1 MGTGTSS
8 GESNSNGWEVEENLC
23 GDFVTTF
30 TIRSGQNTI
39 MTVCSYG
46 ATLLSVRNR
55 TSTGIKFEEITLNR
69 TSLEE
74 LCNVKLNAKYG
85 ATCGRVAGRISNAYF
100 TIKGEPGRW
109 FSGDKTYYLEAN
121 NGSNCLH
128 GGSNGYWRRNWDS
141 QIVEGVNLSDFVTL
155 QAQQEDI

>member
-1 MGTGTSS
+1 
-8 GESNSNGWEVEENLC
+8 
-23 GDFVTTF
+23 
-30 TIRSGQNTI
+30 

-55 TSTGIKFEEITLNR
+55 TPSGYKFEEITLNR
-69 TSLEE
+69 TSLED

-85 ATCGRVAGRISNAYF
+85 STCGRVAGRISNAHF

-121 NGSNCLH
+121 RGSNCLH
-128 GGSNGYWRRNWDS
+128 GGRFGYWGRNWDS
-141 QIVEGVNLSDFVTL
+141 
-155 QAQQEDI
+155 